1 MGNEIEGRTMQE
13 DVIIQATVYAIIM
26 FGAFMLMTIFGDDS
40 HDKK

>member
-13 DVIIQATVYAIIM
+13 DVIIPLVMYSLMM
-26 FGAFMLMTIFGDDS
+26 FVAFVLMTIFGDDS